1 MVGSFPLA
9 FQRSYSTEIIT
20 PNPPFAI
27 PAPPGLRLVVRN
39 LLFLSDT
46 VSGERAPCL
55 AVDAPNA
62 EFWRKFVRQRQ
73 AGQLSK
79 FGAPGKQFAMMQ
91 TKRHVRDSGTC
102 LWVKSLSF

>member
-1 MVGSFPLA
+1 
-9 FQRSYSTEIIT
+9 
-20 PNPPFAI
+20 
-27 PAPPGLRLVVRN
+27 VRN